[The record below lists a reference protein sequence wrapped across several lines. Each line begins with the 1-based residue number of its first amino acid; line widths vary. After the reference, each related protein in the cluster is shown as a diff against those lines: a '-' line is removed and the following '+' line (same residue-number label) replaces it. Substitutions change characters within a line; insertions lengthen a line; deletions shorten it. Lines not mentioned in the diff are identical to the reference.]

1 MQFLELMVSE
11 EGLKVWLGAPKAE
24 GDTSQVSFHS
34 MTARG
39 HITGE
44 FSFHD
49 CQHRELLLLHA
60 WGSQRKKRQNK
71 RKKTTKKK
79 TQKGS
84 KKKSA
89 LNSIPTFRSPPF
101 SFLPHTQDHT
111 LALHLQAHVCLPT
124 NQRLQSHCTAGY
136 LSKKNVLKETPGAQG
151 WSPTPAMEHD
161 HTGSSQAVHRRDFF
175 FLGKWPRDVI
185 GSSCWEASHCCSN

>member
-79 TQKGS
+79 PK
-84 KKKSA
+84 KEAKKS
-89 LNSIPTFRSPPF
+89 L
-101 SFLPHTQDHT
+101 L
-111 LALHLQAHVCLPT
+111 
-124 NQRLQSHCTAGY
+124 
-136 LSKKNVLKETPGAQG
+136 
-151 WSPTPAMEHD
+151 
-161 HTGSSQAVHRRDFF
+161 
-175 FLGKWPRDVI
+175 
-185 GSSCWEASHCCSN
+185 